1 MIPKLF
7 GWPSSCRAVHG
18 SVGHCSTVRCVSY
31 RCYCCVGGVTP
42 GLAAAAGG
50 QVAFR
55 APGVSPKRSV
65 VAVGPP
71 VASFPGVSV

>member
-1 MIPKLF
+1 MYR
-7 GWPSSCRAVHG
+7 WCC
-18 SVGHCSTVRCVSY
+18 SVV
-31 RCYCCVGGVTP
+31 GVTP
-42 GLAAAAGG
+42 GLAVAAGG